1 MKYITPL
8 FALIAAPV
16 QAHSAMF
23 PHAHEVSFTPVFAG
37 LAAIVLSV
45 ALPASR
51 SGHPRGRDPGGS
63 LRPS

>member
-1 MKYITPL
+1 MKYITTL

-23 PHAHEVSFTPVFAG
+23 PHAQEVSFTPVFAG

-45 ALPASR
+45 LLALLHSR
-51 SGHPRGRDPGGS
+51 SPE
-63 LRPS
+63 

>member
-37 LAAIVLSV
+37 LAAIALGGLLALLHTRSV
-45 ALPASR
+45 K
-51 SGHPRGRDPGGS
+51 
-63 LRPS
+63 